1 MKTTTTKRIL
11 LTLPLLFLQSGMI
24 ESLQYSVLNKAARS
38 GAAQATVA
46 TSTLS
51 GQWCNNQKRD
61 NYALSSRIRLGMAKE
76 SSEDAPFIS
85 ILGSMGL
92 VSQPIV
98 WASLYSVAT
107 SGAGLPAGP
116 LGLLGAVEGVSYLV
130 VVVLVARKLLLSDS
144 SSGTIKTAETL
155 SLFSLGI
162 SLLVVTNLVADQ
174 GCIPNAKPILDYS
187 NYVPVCNP
195 DQTPGLFGN

>member
-1 MKTTTTKRIL
+1 
-11 LTLPLLFLQSGMI
+11 
-24 ESLQYSVLNKAARS
+24 
-38 GAAQATVA
+38 
-46 TSTLS
+46 
-51 GQWCNNQKRD
+51 
-61 NYALSSRIRLGMAKE
+61 MAKE